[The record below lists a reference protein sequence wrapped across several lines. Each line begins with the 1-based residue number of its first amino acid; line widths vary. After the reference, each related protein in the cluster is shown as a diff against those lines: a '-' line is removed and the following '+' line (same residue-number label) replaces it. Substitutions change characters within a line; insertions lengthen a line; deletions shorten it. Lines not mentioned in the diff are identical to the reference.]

1 MDNEKRILLAVALSI
16 AVLFSYQYL
25 FTPPAKKADTQAVP
39 AAEKTH
45 NAAAPA
51 PAVVTQPQIKNASPQ
66 LAQLPQAPIVDDGR
80 NIDVETGLFKALFVR
95 ASGGPDSFTL
105 HNYKEVL
112 VPTAAERLMKKLFN
126 VGPDFP
132 ADAGQKDKQLLH
144 VRSAQDL
151 PLRTLFIDASSAM
164 SGAGPWQAD
173 RDSLRL
179 RDTAQQG
186 AITFSQHDQQGL
198 KLSKQFAFTDKD
210 YKFGLTLT
218 LRNDGSADRTGTPVI
233 EWKAH
238 IPNQQGG
245 GFFGGD
251 TTDVTQFTYF
261 LKDKVVKQDLGKV
274 KEETPIEG
282 DILWTAI
289 EEKYFM
295 SALLM
300 QDQKPAQVRISKTA
314 DTTVTYQVFFPPVTI
329 QPGQEAQY
337 PLQLYMGPKDMDILA
352 QQGHQ
357 LEKTLDF
364 GWFDIIAKPLLM
376 CLKFFYGFLGNYGL
390 AIILLT
396 IIIKIL
402 FWPLTH
408 KSFESMKGMQKIQP
422 ELTALKEK
430 YKDNKEE
437 FARQQ
442 LSLYKK
448 YNVNPLSGC
457 LPILI
462 QIPVFIALYNALMY
476 SIELRH
482 ASFVSFW
489 INDLSAKDPTYLAP
503 IIMGLSQFLQQK
515 MTPSASMDPMQ
526 AKMMLFMPLVF
537 TFMFL
542 SFPSGLVIYWLVN
555 NVISIVQQYYI
566 NNKISTA
573 GGKECIPSK
582 SKPKQLKKQSS

>member
-39 AAEKTH
+39 AAEKAQQPTPP
-45 NAAAPA
+45 AAVGA
-51 PAVVTQPQIKNASPQ
+51 QSQIKNEKPQ
-66 LAQLPQAPIVDDGR
+66 LAMQPEAPIADAGQD
-80 NIDVETGLFKALFVR
+80 ITVETGLFDALFAR
-95 ASGGPDSFTL
+95 ASGGPDSFKL
-105 HNYKEVL
+105 HNYKEGL
-112 VPTAAERLMKKLFN
+112 APTAAERWMKKLFN
-126 VGPDFP
+126 IGPDFP
-132 ADAGQKDKQLLH
+132 ADAGQQYKQLLH
-144 VRSAQDL
+144 VRSAQEL
-151 PLRTLFIDASSAM
+151 PLRTLFIEAGSTIFSA
-164 SGAGPWQAD
+164 APWQAD
-173 RDSLRL
+173 RDSLRVIS
-179 RDTAQQG
+179 TAQQG
-186 AITFSQHDQQGL
+186 TLTFSQQDQQGL
-198 KLSKQFAFTDKD
+198 KVSKQFAFTDKD

-218 LRNDGSADRTGTPVI
+218 LRNNGPTARMGTPVI

-238 IPNQQGG
+238 VPTNQSG

-251 TTDVTQFTYF
+251 TTNVSQFTYL
-261 LKDKVVKQDLGKV
+261 LKDKVVKQDLAKI

-300 QDQKPAQVRISKTA
+300 QNQKPAQVRISKTA
-314 DTTVTYQVFFPPVTI
+314 DDTATYQVFFPAITI

-352 QQGHQ
+352 QQGDH

-489 INDLSAKDPTYLAP
+489 INDLSAKDPTYIAP

-566 NNKISTA
+566 NNKISAA
-573 GGKECIPSK
+573 GGKECSPSK
-582 SKPKQLKKQSS
+582 SKPKQLKKQSR

>member
-25 FTPPAKKADTQAVP
+25 FTPPPVKKADTPAV
-39 AAEKTH
+39 ATAEKAQPPMPAT
-45 NAAAPA
+45 AAVA
-51 PAVVTQPQIKNASPQ
+51 QPQTKNNAPK
-66 LAQLPQAPIVDDGR
+66 LAVLPQPPIVDEGR
-80 NIDVETGLFKALFVR
+80 DITVETSLFTALFVR
-95 ASGGPDSFTL
+95 ATGGPDSFTL
-105 HNYKEVL
+105 HNYKESL
-112 VPTAAERLMKKLFN
+112 APTAAERLMKKLFN
-126 VGPDFP
+126 IGPDFP
-132 ADAGQKDKQLLH
+132 ADAGQQDKQLLH
-144 VRSAQDL
+144 LQSAQEL
-151 PLRTLFIDASSAM
+151 PLRTLFIDAGSTVFGDA
-164 SGAGPWQAD
+164 PWQAD
-173 RDSLRL
+173 VESLRL
-179 RDTAQQG
+179 RDAEQKG
-186 AITFSQHDQQGL
+186 AITFSQQDQQGL
-198 KLSKQFAFTDKD
+198 KFLKQFAFTGSD

-218 LRNDGSADRTGTPVI
+218 LRNDGTTARMGTPVI
-233 EWKAH
+233 EWKTHSPAK
-238 IPNQQGG
+238 QDS
-245 GFFGGD
+245 GFFGG
-251 TTDVTQFTYF
+251 TTADVPQFTYF
-261 LKDKVVKQDLGKV
+261 LKDKVVKQDIEKV

-314 DTTVTYQVFFPPVTI
+314 DGTVIYQVFFPAITI

-337 PLQLYMGPKDMDILA
+337 PLELYMGPKDMDILA
-352 QQGHQ
+352 QQGSH

-376 CLKFFYGFLGNYGL
+376 CVKFFYGFLGNYGL

-489 INDLSAKDPTYLAP
+489 INDLSAKDPTYIAP
-503 IIMGLSQFLQQK
+503 IVMGLSQFLQQK

-566 NNKISTA
+566 NNKISSA
-573 GGKECIPSK
+573 GGKECSPSK
-582 SKPKQLKKQSS
+582 SKPKQLKKQSR

>member
-1 MDNEKRILLAVALSI
+1 M
-16 AVLFSYQYL
+16 
-25 FTPPAKKADTQAVP
+25 
-39 AAEKTH
+39 
-45 NAAAPA
+45 
-51 PAVVTQPQIKNASPQ
+51 
-66 LAQLPQAPIVDDGR
+66 
-80 NIDVETGLFKALFVR
+80 
-95 ASGGPDSFTL
+95 
-105 HNYKEVL
+105 
-112 VPTAAERLMKKLFN
+112 
-126 VGPDFP
+126 
-132 ADAGQKDKQLLH
+132 
-144 VRSAQDL
+144 
-151 PLRTLFIDASSAM
+151 
-164 SGAGPWQAD
+164 
-173 RDSLRL
+173 
-179 RDTAQQG
+179 
-186 AITFSQHDQQGL
+186 
-198 KLSKQFAFTDKD
+198 
-210 YKFGLTLT
+210 
-218 LRNDGSADRTGTPVI
+218 GTPVI

-238 IPNQQGG
+238 VPTKQGG

-261 LKDKVVKQDLGKV
+261 LKDTVVKQDLEKV

-300 QDQKPAQVRISKTA
+300 QNQKPAQVRISKTA
-314 DTTVTYQVFFPPVTI
+314 DGTVTYQVFFPAITI

-352 QQGHQ
+352 KQGDH

-482 ASFVSFW
+482 ANFVSFW
-489 INDLSAKDPTYLAP
+489 INDLAAKDPTYIAP

-515 MTPSASMDPMQ
+515 MTPSTSMDPMQ

-566 NNKISTA
+566 NNKISVA
-573 GGKECIPSK
+573 GGKECSPSK
-582 SKPKQLKKQSS
+582 SKPKQLKKQSR

>member
-25 FTPPAKKADTQAVP
+25 FTPTQKKVLSNPALT
-39 AAEKTH
+39 AEQ
-45 NAAAPA
+45 PQA
-51 PAVVTQPQIKNASPQ
+51 PAVVAQPQTKIETIQTALQMQKQTPLAVAGRDIAVDTSLFTTRFSQTTAGPASF
-66 LAQLPQAPIVDDGR
+66 L
-80 NIDVETGLFKALFVR
+80 
-95 ASGGPDSFTL
+95 L
-105 HNYKEVL
+105 HNYKGYL
-112 VPTAAERLMKKLFN
+112 DPSAAERLVKKFFP
-126 VGPDFP
+126 GQTPAP
-132 ADAGQKDKQLLH
+132 ADTDQQYKELIHA
-144 VRSAQDL
+144 RTAQEL
-151 PLRTLFIDASSAM
+151 PLRTLFIDTSSAI
-164 SGAGPWQAD
+164 SGTELWQVNQNALQLD
-173 RDSLRL
+173 DK
-179 RDTAQQG
+179 TQEG
-186 AITFSQHDQQGL
+186 AITFYQQDPQGL
-198 KLSKQFAFTDKD
+198 KLSKQFTFRQQD
-210 YKFGLTLT
+210 YKIGLLLTLK
-218 LRNDGSADRTGTPVI
+218 NDAASPRTGTPVI

-238 IPNQQGG
+238 VPNQQSG
-245 GFFGGD
+245 GFFSND
-251 TTDVTQFTYF
+251 TSNVAQFTYL
-261 LKDKVVKQDLGKV
+261 LKDKVVKQDLAKI

-289 EEKYFM
+289 EEKYFI
-295 SALLM
+295 SALLL
-300 QDQKPAQVRISKTA
+300 QDQKPAQVRVGKTP
-314 DTTVTYQVFFPPVTI
+314 DGMVIYQVLFPATTL

-337 PLQLYMGPKDMDILA
+337 RMQLYMGPKDMDLMA
-352 QQGHQ
+352 QQNAH

-482 ASFVSFW
+482 AIFVSFW
-489 INDLSAKDPTYLAP
+489 INDLSAKDPTYIAP

-515 MTPSASMDPMQ
+515 MTPSTSMDPMQ

-555 NVISIVQQYYI
+555 NVISIAQQYYI
-566 NNKISTA
+566 NNKISVA
-573 GGKECIPSK
+573 GGKECSTSK
-582 SKPKQLKKQSS
+582 SQPKQLKKQ

>member
-25 FTPPAKKADTQAVP
+25 FTPPPAKKADTPAV
-39 AAEKTH
+39 ATAEKAQIPT
-45 NAAAPA
+45 PST
-51 PAVVTQPQIKNASPQ
+51 AVVAQPQTIHDAPKIA
-66 LAQLPQAPIVDDGR
+66 LLPQTPIIDEGR
-80 NIDVETGLFKALFVR
+80 DITVETGLFTALFVR
-95 ASGGPDSFTL
+95 ATGGPGSFTL
-105 HNYKEVL
+105 HKYKESL
-112 VPTAAERLMKKLFN
+112 APTAAERLMKKLFN
-126 VGPDFP
+126 IGPDFP
-132 ADAGQKDKQLLH
+132 ADAGQQDKQLLH
-144 VRSAQDL
+144 GRSAQEL
-151 PLRTLFIDASSAM
+151 PLRTLFIDAGSTVLGTA
-164 SGAGPWQAD
+164 PWQAD
-173 RDSLRL
+173 KESLRL
-179 RDTAQQG
+179 RNSGQQG
-186 AITFSQHDQQGL
+186 AITFSQDDQQGL
-198 KLSKQFAFTDKD
+198 KLSKQFAFTDRD
-210 YKFGLTLT
+210 YNFGLTLT
-218 LRNDGSADRTGTPVI
+218 LRNDGSTARMGTPVI

-238 IPNQQGG
+238 VPAQQAG
-245 GFFGGD
+245 GFFSGN
-251 TTDVTQFTYF
+251 TADVAQFTYF
-261 LKDKVVKQDLGKV
+261 LKDKVVKQDIEKV

-289 EEKYFM
+289 EEKYFI

-314 DTTVTYQVFFPPVTI
+314 DGAVTYQVFFPAITI

-352 QQGHQ
+352 RQGSH

-376 CLKFFYGFLGNYGL
+376 CVKFFYGFLGNYGL

-489 INDLSAKDPTYLAP
+489 INDLSAKDPTYIAP
-503 IIMGLSQFLQQK
+503 IVMGLSQFLQQK

-566 NNKISTA
+566 NNKISSA
-573 GGKECIPSK
+573 GGKECNPSK
-582 SKPKQLKKQSS
+582 SKPKQLKKQSR

>member
-25 FTPPAKKADTQAVP
+25 FTPPPKKVEPQSVP
-39 AAEKTH
+39 TAEKAWERTQPPTAVQPPPLPASI
-45 NAAAPA
+45 NPAVLPQMAPA
-51 PAVVTQPQIKNASPQ
+51 ETTSDIT
-66 LAQLPQAPIVDDGR
+66 
-80 NIDVETGLFKALFVR
+80 VETALFTALFSR
-95 ASGGPDSFTL
+95 ASGGPTSFKL
-105 HNYKEVL
+105 HSYKEGL
-112 VPTAAERLMKKLFN
+112 EPTAAERLMKKLIP
-126 VGPDFP
+126 GEPGAP
-132 ADAGQKDKQLLH
+132 AGTAQKYKELIH
-144 VRSAQDL
+144 ARTAQEL
-151 PLRTLFIDASSAM
+151 PLRTLFVDTSSAI
-164 SGAGPWQAD
+164 SGAAQWQVD
-173 RDSLRL
+173 RTTLRL
-179 RDTAQQG
+179 GETEQKG
-186 AITFSQHDQQGL
+186 SITFLQQDQQGL
-198 KLSKQFAFTDKD
+198 KLSKQFTVTDRD
-210 YKFGLTLT
+210 YKIGLLLTLK
-218 LRNDGSADRTGTPVI
+218 NDAVSARTGSPVI
-233 EWKAH
+233 EWTAH
-238 IPNQQGG
+238 IPTNQGG

-251 TTDVTQFTYF
+251 TTNVPQFTYL
-261 LKDKVVKQDLGKV
+261 LKDKVVKQELGKI

-289 EEKYFM
+289 EEKYFI

-300 QDQKPAQVRISKTA
+300 QEQKPAQVRLSKTA
-314 DTTVTYQVFFPPVTI
+314 DGMAVYQVIFPAITL
-329 QPGQEAQY
+329 QPGQETLY
-337 PLQLYMGPKDMDILA
+337 RLQLYMGPKDMDILA
-352 QQGHQ
+352 QQGAQ

-376 CLKFFYGFLGNYGL
+376 CLKFFNGFLGNYGL
-390 AIILLT
+390 AIILVT

-422 ELTALKEK
+422 ELAALKEK

-442 LSLYKK
+442 LSLYRK

-482 ASFVSFW
+482 ANFVSFW
-489 INDLSAKDPTYLAP
+489 INDLSAKDPTYIAP
-503 IIMGLSQFLQQK
+503 IIMGISQFLQQK
-515 MTPSASMDPMQ
+515 MTPTTSMDPMQ

-555 NVISIVQQYYI
+555 NVISLVQQLYI
-566 NNKISTA
+566 NNKISDS
-573 GGKECIPSK
+573 GGKECSPSK
-582 SKPKQLKKQSS
+582 SKPKQLKKQSR